1 MPISPCFG
9 YTMCDAARDRSAMN
23 LRDFAQM
30 EYRGA
35 PLNTMLHARFPKT
48 LAVFLKSAAMVE
60 GVTESTLI
68 RYACEEWAS
77 TQGYSRSGI

>member
-1 MPISPCFG
+1 
-9 YTMCDAARDRSAMN
+9 MCDAASFAVAMT
-23 LRDFAQM
+23 LREFAKM

-48 LAVFLKSAAMVE
+48 LAVFLKSAAMIE

>member
-1 MPISPCFG
+1 
-9 YTMCDAARDRSAMN
+9 MCDTASIPSAMT
-23 LRDFAQM
+23 LFEFAQM

-60 GVTESTLI
+60 GITESTLI

>member
-1 MPISPCFG
+1 
-9 YTMCDAARDRSAMN
+9 MCDAASFSVSMT
-23 LRDFAQM
+23 LRKFAQM

-60 GVTESTLI
+60 GITESTLI

>member
-1 MPISPCFG
+1 
-9 YTMCDAARDRSAMN
+9 MCDAASFAVAMT
-23 LRDFAQM
+23 LCEFAQK

-77 TQGYSRSGI
+77 SQGYSRSGI

>member
-1 MPISPCFG
+1 
-9 YTMCDAARDRSAMN
+9 MCDAASIPSAMT
-23 LRDFAQM
+23 LRKFAQM
-30 EYRGA
+30 EYQGA
-35 PLNTMLHARFPKT
+35 PLNTMLHARFPKS